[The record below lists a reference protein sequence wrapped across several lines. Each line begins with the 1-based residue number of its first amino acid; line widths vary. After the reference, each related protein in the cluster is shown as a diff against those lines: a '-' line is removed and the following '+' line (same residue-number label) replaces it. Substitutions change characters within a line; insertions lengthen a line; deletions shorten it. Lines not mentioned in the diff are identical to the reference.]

1 MAVRLLPEARDDL
14 REAVKYY
21 RKVSPPV
28 LGRQLAQRI
37 LAAFHECMKGV
48 ASAPNA
54 RPLHPDIPGVRF
66 VAFRG
71 FPYIAF
77 YAVQSEDVVVVAV
90 EYATSDYTRRVA
102 ARLP

>member
-28 LGRQLAQRI
+28 LGKQLAQRV
-37 LAAFHECMKGV
+37 LAAFRECLEGV
-48 ASAPNA
+48 ASAPNS

-66 VAFRG
+66 VGLRG

-77 YAVQSEDVVVVAV
+77 YAVHSEDVVVVAV
-90 EYATSDYTRRVA
+90 EYATSDYESRVA
-102 ARLP
+102 ARRP